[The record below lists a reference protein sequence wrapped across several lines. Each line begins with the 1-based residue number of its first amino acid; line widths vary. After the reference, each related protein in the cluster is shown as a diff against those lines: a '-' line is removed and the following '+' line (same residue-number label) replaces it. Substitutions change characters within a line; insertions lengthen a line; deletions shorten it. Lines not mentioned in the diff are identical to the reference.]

1 MSCIFLFLALIAD
14 VVSNTGLSLDPTFT
28 AKGLLGLVTEMK
40 ENPGSFQG
48 KRVLFIHTGMYDTLC
63 KLFNWKCTLM
73 IIFLG
78 GFEGS
83 VICII
88 KAFINIEVCMLL
100 FRVYVL
106 TLLRYTMS
114 RSTLSS
120 MIVPYRGKVWE
131 WNGVE
136 CQTIKP

>member
-1 MSCIFLFLALIAD
+1 MYG
-14 VVSNTGLSLDPTFT
+14 SN
-28 AKGLLGLVTEMK
+28 
-40 ENPGSFQG
+40 
-48 KRVLFIHTGMYDTLC
+48 
-63 KLFNWKCTLM
+63 
-73 IIFLG
+73 
-78 GFEGS
+78 
-83 VICII
+83 

-136 CQTIKP
+136 CLAIKAIIIPPGISSATGH